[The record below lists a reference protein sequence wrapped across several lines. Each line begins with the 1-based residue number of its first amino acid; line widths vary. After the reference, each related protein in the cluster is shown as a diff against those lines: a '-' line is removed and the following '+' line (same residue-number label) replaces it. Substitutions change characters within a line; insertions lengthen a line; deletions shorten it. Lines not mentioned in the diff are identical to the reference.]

1 VTLAVTQKLQHWLR
15 RCLVLCLKSGWVGW
29 QQATNNLENLGKAAQ
44 FTYSQS
50 RESYNLPGS
59 INCIWIGVAL
69 VLGKLFSILNSA
81 AGWDFGSVMA
91 SQRRLV
97 FFTSLLFS
105 LQVLLWVSIWQ
116 LRCVNEL

>member
-1 VTLAVTQKLQHWLR
+1 MV
-15 RCLVLCLKSGWVGW
+15 
-29 QQATNNLENLGKAAQ
+29 
-44 FTYSQS
+44 
-50 RESYNLPGS
+50 
-59 INCIWIGVAL
+59 
-69 VLGKLFSILNSA
+69 
-81 AGWDFGSVMA
+81 